1 MGKKLFFLKDRVKEF
16 RYINTD
22 GMINLSSNSMNDSKV
37 IVKREEK
44 GNFFLFFNK
53 VDVLPKRHFKQT
65 KEV

>member
-53 VDVLPKRHFKQT
+53 VDVLPKRHFQQT